1 MKLPTAILHYDQTT
15 ILCVCT
21 RWGVPHSQ
29 LSNQDISSKEN
40 NHNCNYQVTSGT
52 VWSAVVFPTCI
63 CVLLLRFPIVSV
75 SNNISVQNN
84 HGSKSPYFGIKTSP
98 MKTMWG
104 NNHLRNARS
113 PYFYAMFV
121 LMITAFLLSFYVAVS
136 HIYPVPCILYTAY
149 SSRFISK

>member
-1 MKLPTAILHYDQTT
+1 MKLPTDILHYDQTT
-15 ILCVCT
+15 ILCVVT

-29 LSNQDISSKEN
+29 LGNQDISSKEN

-63 CVLLLRFPIVSV
+63 CVLLLRFPIVFV
-75 SNNISVQNN
+75 SNNISVQKN
-84 HGSKSPYFGIKTSP
+84 HGSKQAPWRQCAETTI
-98 MKTMWG
+98 
-104 NNHLRNARS
+104 LRNARS

-136 HIYPVPCILYTAY
+136 YISSPLHSLHSLQLQIYKQIDQ
-149 SSRFISK
+149 